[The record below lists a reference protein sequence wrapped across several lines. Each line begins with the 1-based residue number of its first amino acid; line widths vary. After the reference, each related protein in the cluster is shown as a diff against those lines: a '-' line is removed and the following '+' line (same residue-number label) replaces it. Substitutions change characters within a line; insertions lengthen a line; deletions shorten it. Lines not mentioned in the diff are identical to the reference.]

1 MNGAQDLIN
10 RNARP
15 DQTGELGTL
24 GAFLPAEA
32 HDSAQSDPPA
42 SAQRRHVLILAG
54 DTDHNLGDRAILQA
68 TCAEIRAAHPGA
80 AFTVISASRK
90 RAHRAYGADAI
101 PLGPRGFFQLCAA
114 AARSDLILCGGGGL
128 FQDDDSLIKMP
139 YWGLRVALMRLLN
152 RRIIGYSLGVGP
164 LDAASS
170 RWFARLAFACM
181 ERVAVRD
188 PKALRI
194 TRQLTGRPVE
204 LVPDP
209 ALLLRP
215 VEPEIARQWLRDQG
229 VTLDGRPLIGVA
241 LRRWFPPRR
250 RIVPNRI
257 SARFRRRSV
266 TDEPEAQRL
275 TTLLAQVL
283 DRIAEQQQAEILF
296 LPTYT
301 LAHEGDDRICQAVLA
316 KMTSATGRVLR
327 IDDPTLYKGV
337 AGELSVLLGGR
348 MHPTIFAAAAGTPV
362 VGLAYNPKFHGFFTL
377 LGLEDRVLDIAT
389 FLQLGQVDEL
399 AGLLAAAIKEGPRL
413 GERIDALQQ
422 DIRRFNSA
430 LFKRDS

>member
-1 MNGAQDLIN
+1 MSAPFPVEPHGTVEADVATS
-10 RNARP
+10 AR
-15 DQTGELGTL
+15 
-24 GAFLPAEA
+24 
-32 HDSAQSDPPA
+32 
-42 SAQRRHVLILAG
+42 RRVLILAG

-68 TCAEIRAAHPGA
+68 TCTEIRAAHPDA
-80 AFTVISASRK
+80 AFTVISTCRK
-90 RAHRAYGADAI
+90 RARRAYGADAI
-101 PLGPRGFFQLCAA
+101 PPGPRGFFQLCAA

-152 RRIIGYSLGVGP
+152 RRIVGYSLGVGP

-188 PKALRI
+188 PKALRT
-194 TRQLTGRPVE
+194 TRQLTRRPVE
-204 LVPDP
+204 LIPDP

-215 VEPEIARQWLRDQG
+215 VSREAARQWLRDQG
-229 VTLDGRPLIGVA
+229 VALDGRPLIGVA

-257 SARFRRRSV
+257 AAKLRRREV
-266 TDEPEAQRL
+266 TDDPESQRL
-275 TTLLAQVL
+275 TALLAQVL
-283 DRIAEQQQAEILF
+283 DQVAGQKQAEILF

-327 IDDPTLYKGV
+327 IDDPALYKGV

-389 FLQLGQVDEL
+389 FLKLGQVDEL
-399 AGLLAAAIKEGPRL
+399 AGLLATAITEGPHQ
-413 GERIDALQQ
+413 GERIEALQE
-422 DIRRFNSA
+422 DIRRFNND
-430 LFKRDS
+430 LFQRGS